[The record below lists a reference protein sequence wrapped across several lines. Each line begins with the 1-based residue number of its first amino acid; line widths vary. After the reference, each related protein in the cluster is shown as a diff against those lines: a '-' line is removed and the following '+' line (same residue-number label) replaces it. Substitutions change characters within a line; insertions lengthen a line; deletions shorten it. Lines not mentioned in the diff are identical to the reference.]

1 MPQCSWTSRKIP
13 LLKPEDLMC
22 RLQVISSYIS
32 KVTIYFVT
40 VFFSLYA
47 TLRGHLRQLRY
58 DVVHTDSRYQLTL
71 DLKIG
76 LQSSALYHR
85 MSLFHKVLLP
95 RKNVFCLYTQGMQ
108 VQSHNLNGM
117 AGSNQGTQFVRA
129 LFREVTIEQL
139 EFYHIPL
146 VRKRLDGGK

>member
-1 MPQCSWTSRKIP
+1 MQLDFEKNPSAEARGLDVSFTGHFFVYFK
-13 LLKPEDLMC
+13 
-22 RLQVISSYIS
+22 SYHLFCYS
-32 KVTIYFVT
+32 
-40 VFFSLYA
+40 FFSLYA

-85 MSLFHKVLLP
+85 MSLFHKILLP